1 MQYCTKFLFFSMCLW
16 FASVSTAYSIPVLY
30 VEAVVNGDMVSSL
43 TLNDAVNRESMIMG
57 IDPNNPAY
65 PSQMEELREAV
76 LDMIIE
82 ERIILQ
88 EAEALGITVSQEE
101 IDQELEGVI
110 LSSGLSKEE
119 YDTQLEQA
127 GISEEFMREQ
137 IGNNILKQQLIFQNV
152 TRQVIVTEEEILE
165 YYLTQYGDQNLGK
178 VRVALLI
185 YSTEE
190 DAEKYADLLVS
201 GEKDFAIVTKEVSIG
216 PNAEGGGD
224 MGMLAKNEL
233 APAVLETVNKLS
245 KGEVSD
251 KFYLGASPV
260 QVKLISSQG
269 DKESL
274 IGSIGNQT
282 RREIEDTLLRPKLDG
297 RMQEY
302 IVSLREKAIIEIR

>member
-1 MQYCTKFLFFSMCLW
+1 LQYCTKFLFFSMCLW

-65 PSQMEELREAV
+65 PSQMEELRKAV

-101 IDQELEGVI
+101 IDQELEGII

-127 GISEEFMREQ
+127 GLSEEFMREQ
-137 IGNNILKQQLIFQNV
+137 IGNNIVKQQLIFQNV

-190 DAEKYADLLVS
+190 DAEEYADLLVS

-216 PNAEGGGD
+216 PNAEEGGD
-224 MGMLAKNEL
+224 MGMLSKSEL
-233 APAVLETVNKLS
+233 APAVLEVVNTLS